1 MRNYAEL
8 WRDLSNQSEA
18 LLLLLFS
25 DDDEP
30 LTDGPVL
37 SEDPV
42 LSEEPDEA
50 VALEEPLVPFPADSP
65 LGLSLELSPGL
76 SPAASF
82 DLLPERA

>member
-8 WRDLSNQSEA
+8 WRDPPNQSEA

-25 DDDEP
+25 DDDDP

-37 SEDPV
+37 SGDPV